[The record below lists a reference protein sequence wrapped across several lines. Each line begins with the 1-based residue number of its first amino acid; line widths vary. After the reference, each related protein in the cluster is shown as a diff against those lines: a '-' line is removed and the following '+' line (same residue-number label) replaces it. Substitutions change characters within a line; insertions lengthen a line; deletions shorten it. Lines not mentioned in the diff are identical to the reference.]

1 MHLKIKGNLKFID
14 RGKAD
19 ALTHDKVQLVYLDT
33 VRGIFYI
40 NVYENGGYVYKWG
53 KATHLNFIFTLQ
65 RGTDWVFKYSWH

>member
-40 NVYENGGYVYKWG
+40 NVYENGGYVYK
-53 KATHLNFIFTLQ
+53 
-65 RGTDWVFKYSWH
+65 